1 LALFQLQYVFRV
13 GERRSRDFIESGTL
27 LGARQKEEYTLS
39 IDTTFH
45 PITQTIQVGAAA
57 VQVATDTQLD
67 AQTFR
72 VRCLSATSVYLT
84 WGNSSTI
91 TAKGA
96 PGASPV
102 FNTLGMIGVG
112 AVMYIEVPANSF
124 FIASAAAAFEITGG
138 KGGVGG

>member
-1 LALFQLQYVFRV
+1 M
-13 GERRSRDFIESGTL
+13 
-27 LGARQKEEYTLS
+27 S

-45 PITQTIQVGAAA
+45 PITQTVLVGAAA

-67 AQTFR
+67 ANTFR
-72 VRCLSATSVYLT
+72 VRCLVAAYLT
-84 WGNSSTI
+84 WGNNSSI

-96 PGASPV
+96 PAAGVPV
-102 FNTLGMIGVG
+102 MNTIGMAAGG
-112 AVMYIEVPANSF
+112 VMYVEVPANSF